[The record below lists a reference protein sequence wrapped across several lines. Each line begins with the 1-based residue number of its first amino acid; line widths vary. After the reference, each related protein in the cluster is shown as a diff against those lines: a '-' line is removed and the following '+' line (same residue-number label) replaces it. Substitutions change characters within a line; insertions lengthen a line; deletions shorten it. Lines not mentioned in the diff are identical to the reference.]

1 MLGTFPKAFSQMAI
15 SQVAFSQVAFSQLW
29 QFPKCAIT
37 QAAIS
42 TATAV
47 VFGLLAHPRHC
58 AWPRLQPS
66 LPQKA

>member
-15 SQVAFSQVAFSQLW
+15 SQVAFSQVAIFLNVQLPKR
-29 QFPKCAIT
+29 QFHSHRRSAWPLGPSA
-37 QAAIS
+37 
-42 TATAV
+42 
-47 VFGLLAHPRHC
+47 RHC